1 MSTPT
6 KEQVDRFV
14 AHVAATRGPHYDASR
29 RELHAFAVLSELG
42 EYLEAIEQGQPK
54 ELVMLE
60 AGDVLFHAVT
70 LLGEESHLLF
80 TPAIPETT
88 AGLLRAADQV
98 KKSMANGTDPWAVVW
113 WLQKVIG
120 SMGRDDWPEVMAL
133 YERKKEIKRTARE
146 LAEWQTKP

>member
-1 MSTPT
+1 MSNNAPT

-14 AHVAATRGPHYDASR
+14 AHVAATRGPWYDASR

-42 EYLEAIEQGQPK
+42 EYLEAIELGQPR

-70 LLGEESHLLF
+70 LLGEDSHHLF
-80 TPAIPETT
+80 DMAIPEPV

-98 KKSMANGTDPWAVVW
+98 KKSMASGTDPWAVLW
-113 WLQKVIG
+113 WLQKVIC
-120 SMGRDDWPEVMAL
+120 SMARDDWPEVMAL
-133 YERKKEIKRTARE
+133 HERKKEVKAAHAHR
-146 LAEWQTKP
+146 